1 MYCQFENRY
10 IMTEDMIR
18 EYLCQIVCKRLIN
31 VCIALFAIFALACGA
46 TWYLGIYYAAAAFGV
61 FAITSIGAGLS
72 APMFAARQM
81 RIPVTPD
88 IQSETVVQFGDRIL
102 VRDCGV
108 DMWFDYNE
116 ITGVTILNHFSVLQ
130 VGRQEAIILTPTGFS
145 RGDRFTFW
153 RFFRSK
159 RPDLWAKTAA

>member
-61 FAITSIGAGLS
+61 FAITSIGAFKTPPLV
-72 APMFAARQM
+72 AARQSFC
-81 RIPVTPD
+81 PVTLE

-130 VGRQEAIILTPTGFS
+130 VGRREAIILTPTGFS